1 MGSTPIIALTMGDP
15 SGIGPEV
22 IVKAF
27 QDDTLPLQSRA
38 VVIGDARLL
47 QETAKKYAP
56 EILIIPSTSLKKA
69 VIRLAPLM
77 SSTSKM
83 CLRISQLANP
93 VLKQAGPV
101 MKLSK
106 PLSTLHSATKSQP

>member
-1 MGSTPIIALTMGDP
+1 MASTPIIALTMGDP

-47 QETAKKYAP
+47 QRWVCQLGY
-56 EILIIPSTSLKKA
+56 
-69 VIRLAPLM
+69 
-77 SSTSKM
+77 
-83 CLRISQLANP
+83 SQA
-93 VLKQAGPV
+93 
-101 MKLSK
+101 
-106 PLSTLHSATKSQP
+106 HF